1 MAPTLLD
8 WAGDPSAYHA
18 DGTSLLPL
26 INDTADHWRTDL
38 LLENFHTYQWIGL
51 RTGRYKYVLW
61 TLTGHQEL
69 YDLLHDPYELTNI
82 ANQHPKLDA
91 RFRARAEALHGS

>member
-1 MAPTLLD
+1 M
-8 WAGDPSAYHA
+8 
-18 DGTSLLPL
+18 
-26 INDTADHWRTDL
+26 
-38 LLENFHTYQWIGL
+38 IGL

-82 ANQHPKLDA
+82 ADQHPKLDA
-91 RFRARAEALHGS
+91 RFRARAETLEGS